1 MGSRV
6 RPEVQPLST
15 TGQICNL
22 GQVTWHNEAP
32 ILLSIKNWKDCIYLQ
47 FPERIKQDGPSE
59 AFTFWSRQQWRL
71 MAGGPTPSTPHARL
85 KHTAMIDDFFF
96 FFWLHWVCVAA
107 RGLLSGCSAW
117 ALHCCDLCCC
127 RALALGIQASI
138 FVAMGLVT
146 PPHVGSS
153 QTRNWTCVPCLGR
166 QIPKHWT
173 TREVPWNMFLEE
185 E

>member
-96 FFWLHWVCVAA
+96 FLAA
-107 RGLLSGCSAW
+107 LG
-117 ALHCCDLCCC
+117 LCCC
-127 RALALGIQASI
+127 TWATLWLQ
-138 FVAMGLVT
+138 
-146 PPHVGSS
+146 
-153 QTRNWTCVPCLGR
+153 CLGFALLWPLLLQSTGSR
-166 QIPKHWT
+166 HSGFNIRGHGLSYST
-173 TREVPWNMFLEE
+173 TCGILSDQELNLCPLPWQADS
-185 E
+185 